1 MEGSNAEDFTGFQN
15 ISSQLGI
22 RSPTR
27 GISAGGLTNSTL
39 RRIGSPNAV
48 NPMIPPDSREAGS
61 LAAKSSLPTD
71 YGGPFY
77 PAARSFKFSSGITS
91 REHISSAKPIDR
103 NKQIEQKGKS
113 TFRDKGVA
121 FAQNAPGIIE
131 EKFPKRPVFPER
143 SENLQQAFQGPEID
157 RNEP

>member
-61 LAAKSSLPTD
+61 VVKSSLPND

-91 REHISSAKPIDR
+91 REHISSARPIKER
-103 NKQIEQKGKS
+103 NKQIEQKTIS
-113 TFRDKGVA
+113 TFKDKGAVILK
-121 FAQNAPGIIE
+121 NSPGIIE
-131 EKFPKRPVFPER
+131 ESFPKRPVFPEK
-143 SENLQQAFQGPEID
+143 SQEQKQAYHGVEI
-157 RNEP
+157 